1 MCLDS
6 LSAPVITHCAHV
18 FCRRC
23 IEDVIKTTAVN
34 PRCPLCRGNISQDVL
49 VEVPPETEDAD
60 EIDGSEEWHSSS
72 KVS

>member
-1 MCLDS
+1 M
-6 LSAPVITHCAHV
+6 
-18 FCRRC
+18 
-23 IEDVIKTTAVN
+23 KTTAVN